1 MRHLFQIVGSF
12 PTLTQRV
19 AMHLRCGGIFNDCFI
34 IQSLLRLR
42 VKMFWKSINIW
53 RRVGILFWR

>member
-19 AMHLRCGGIFNDCFI
+19 AMHLTCGGIFHYKFAEFGDERI
-34 IQSLLRLR
+34 LKIGQQRAKL
-42 VKMFWKSINIW
+42 WA
-53 RRVGILFWR
+53 RVGCPVF

>member
-12 PTLTQRV
+12 PTLIQRV

-34 IQSLLRLR
+34 IQSLLIETEGEFFFENRST
-42 VKMFWKSINIW
+42 F
-53 RRVGILFWR
+53 GEE